1 MISWRGTDLLVG
13 CVSKT
18 KGVLWRDLQVT
29 VKISS
34 RSLDDVVMS
43 RKELY
48 FPVKQCLEEATEEKI
63 K

>member
-1 MISWRGTDLLVG
+1 MERPSG
-13 CVSKT
+13 
-18 KGVLWRDLQVT
+18 VT

-34 RSLDDVVMS
+34 RSLDDVVIS

-48 FPVKQCLEEATEEKI
+48 FPVKQCLEEAMEEKI